1 MKILFSPVGMS
12 DPITEEKD
20 KDGNVTACH
29 DGSMIHICRHHQPN
43 LVILYLSA
51 EALEYEKADARY
63 TKAIALLSQE
73 IGKTIDYRLIERG
86 DLTEVQQFDPFLKE
100 FEEILTKLRAEH
112 PEAEILLNV
121 SSGTP
126 AMKSALQILAA
137 ATTLQLTP
145 LQVSTPT
152 KRSNKSTP
160 HCDVEKEWPLVKE
173 NAPLTLSRVEVSGTR
188 NMLYSFN
195 KKILCQFIERYDYK
209 GAKIMAVQMGSM
221 LPVSFREML
230 DGAVLRYDLKPQE
243 AARKFMSYGH
253 NDVISPRCDKNAEY
267 FMLMCIKAERGE
279 YVDLIRAFTPMFLEI
294 LFNAI
299 EKQNGI
305 KVADYT
311 DDRYYWNE
319 EKLKASKLVGRFDQV
334 ARFHNGVTKGCF
346 GGYPI
351 KIVYSWHLTNLIENL
366 CTRDQEQF
374 VKDTI
379 KLRNFEENGR
389 NLAAHT
395 VRSFTEQEIK
405 KQTGMTP
412 AEMIEQMRRYI
423 LQYTS
428 IPVDEAPL
436 ERYKRMNTI
445 LKDLL

>member
-1 MKILFSPVGMS
+1 MFPFTRKLGCFECFLNDVYFVKPRKIAV
-12 DPITEEKD
+12 
-20 KDGNVTACH
+20 
-29 DGSMIHICRHHQPN
+29 
-43 LVILYLSA
+43 LS
-51 EALEYEKADARY
+51 
-63 TKAIALLSQE
+63 IVSC
-73 IGKTIDYRLIERG
+73 
-86 DLTEVQQFDPFLKE
+86 QQNY
-100 FEEILTKLRAEH
+100 A
-112 PEAEILLNV
+112 LNV
-121 SSGTP
+121 PGT
-126 AMKSALQILAA
+126 Q
-137 ATTLQLTP
+137 
-145 LQVSTPT
+145 
-152 KRSNKSTP
+152 
-160 HCDVEKEWPLVKE
+160 
-173 NAPLTLSRVEVSGTR
+173 

-195 KKILCQFIERYDYK
+195 KKILLQFIERYDYK
-209 GAKIMAVQMGSM
+209 GVKIMAVQMGSM

-243 AARKFMSYGH
+243 AVRKFMSYGH
-253 NDVISPRCDKNAEY
+253 NDVIAPRCDKNAEY

-294 LFNAI
+294 LFDAI

-305 KVADYT
+305 KVSDYT

-334 ARFHNGVTKGCF
+334 AHFHNGVRKVCS

-351 KIVYSWHLTNLIENL
+351 KIVYSWHLMNLIENL

-389 NLAAHT
+389 DLAAHT

-405 KQTGMTP
+405 KHTGMTP

-436 ERYKRMNTI
+436 ERYRRMNTI